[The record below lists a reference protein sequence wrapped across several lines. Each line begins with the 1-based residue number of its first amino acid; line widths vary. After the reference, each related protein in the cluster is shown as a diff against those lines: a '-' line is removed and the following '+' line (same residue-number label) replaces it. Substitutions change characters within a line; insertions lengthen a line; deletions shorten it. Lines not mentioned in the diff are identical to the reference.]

1 MNFRV
6 FNAAVQKQF
15 SKMSEKILFET
26 DIEPDNL
33 WENYLNSFPEGSN
46 PIFRERT
53 DHDCSCCRQF
63 IKTMGGVVALD
74 DNNEFITLWDIESI
88 GNAYDVVAN
97 AMAALVRSSKI
108 KNVFK
113 HYQSKVGVAKNFQNT
128 TEGILTWEHFNVTL
142 KREFLAN
149 KDSIGSLSSQAR
161 STFDVFFRSLNEVK
175 LDSVQTVLDLIN
187 QNAIYRGAEFKSMV
201 EKFYNALKN
210 KPCSNLEN
218 FAWKNSVELPDS
230 VTHIRNKAIGI
241 LILDTDKGLP
251 LEDAV
256 RIYESVVAPTNY
268 KRPTALVTKA
278 QIEKAKKTIEGL
290 GLMQS
295 LERRHAC
302 IDDISVNDVIFID
315 RSVKKKLVR
324 AAFEDLADSVKVD
337 VKNLSRVQEMSIHD
351 FLSKV
356 VPVSSGI
363 ELLFENKN
371 IGNLVSLIAPTDATA
386 PNLFKWDNGF
396 SWTYNGELADSMK
409 HRVKARGG
417 NVTGELCCRL
427 SWDYEDDLDFHME
440 EPDGFVVY
448 FGNVR
453 RKSSNG
459 GMLDLD
465 ANGCDGPQEFPVENI
480 FYEYLKTMKD
490 GTYQLIVHNYT
501 RRSSGS
507 GFDVE
512 IDLRGE
518 VTSFKYD
525 QVLGNRQ
532 RVKVADIVKKGL
544 DIKIKP
550 SLPKGVTSKQV
561 WGIFTGNFHKVSSI
575 MLSPN
580 YWGDQ
585 GVGNKHYFFMIK
597 DCVNEGLARGFHN
610 EFLRSDLDQH
620 RKVLELVGSKMVVES
635 SAEQLSGLGFSST
648 KPDAVVFRV
657 VGSVTRLI
665 KVIF

>member
-142 KREFLAN
+142 KSKFLAD
-149 KDSIGSLSSQAR
+149 KDLIGSLSSQAR

-210 KPCSNLEN
+210 KPRSNLEN

-241 LILDTDKGLP
+241 LILDIDKGLP

-324 AAFEDLADSVKVD
+324 TAFEDLADSVKVD

-356 VPVSSGI
+356 VPTSSGI

-550 SLPKGVTSKQV
+550 SLPKGATSKQV

-580 YWGDQ
+580 YWGDR

-597 DCVNEGLARGFHN
+597 DCVNEGSARGFHN

-657 VGSVTRLI
+657 IGSVTRLI